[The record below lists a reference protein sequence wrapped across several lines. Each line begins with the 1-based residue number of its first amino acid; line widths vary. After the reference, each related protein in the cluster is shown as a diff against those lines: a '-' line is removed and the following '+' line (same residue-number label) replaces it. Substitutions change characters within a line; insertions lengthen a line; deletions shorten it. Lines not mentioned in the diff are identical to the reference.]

1 MMIII
6 FFICLLNSSKQEIYG
21 RSKRDFYVILTK
33 TIPFTLNPNNQM
45 MTEVC
50 IGTPPQ
56 CFPFKI
62 ATNMNACFVLSS
74 NLTAKGYN
82 PSLSSTASPR
92 GNQVYF
98 EHSKSK
104 YSGVIQKDVFTVA
117 NSTLTLQDFPF
128 YLVTN
133 GELSKYFIGVI
144 GLGRMYIEPQF
155 SFIRMAIK
163 QKFLHKHIFSF
174 QYLPD
179 ESRGYLTIGYHD
191 TSNKL
196 EYRKTPM
203 IETKYEPYFET
214 NLTGIIYTK
223 NKVKGPPIVRT
234 YMHEQAVLFSPGAS
248 HIFCPVS
255 FFKFIIEKFI
265 EDDFHEKFDLC
276 ELDDRIQNFVTLTC
290 EEKIL
295 KKELGSLMFIF
306 QKWNIELSF
315 KDLFVKCKNKVC
327 LDIVQINDE
336 NKWIF
341 GYPFLKRYPLIFDVE
356 LSSFFI
362 KISKI
367 SE

>member
-62 ATNMNACFVLSS
+62 ATNMNACFVFSS

-82 PSLSSTASPR
+82 PSLSSTASPG

-155 SFIRMAIK
+155 SFIKMAIK
-163 QKFLHKHIFSF
+163 QKFLHS
-174 QYLPD
+174 
-179 ESRGYLTIGYHD
+179 T
-191 TSNKL
+191 
-196 EYRKTPM
+196 
-203 IETKYEPYFET
+203 
-214 NLTGIIYTK
+214 
-223 NKVKGPPIVRT
+223 V
-234 YMHEQAVLFSPGAS
+234 
-248 HIFCPVS
+248 
-255 FFKFIIEKFI
+255 
-265 EDDFHEKFDLC
+265 
-276 ELDDRIQNFVTLTC
+276 QN
-290 EEKIL
+290 
-295 KKELGSLMFIF
+295 
-306 QKWNIELSF
+306 
-315 KDLFVKCKNKVC
+315 
-327 LDIVQINDE
+327 
-336 NKWIF
+336 
-341 GYPFLKRYPLIFDVE
+341 
-356 LSSFFI
+356 
-362 KISKI
+362 
-367 SE
+367 